1 MVVSH
6 CAVWFERGYNMLFS
20 KGGNLN
26 GTLFFKA
33 WQADILLLFSD
44 PNSPF
49 DHSSQI
55 LFSKCQMHI
64 IRHFCK
70 WDCVR
75 NLCHLVN
82 DSFNIFGQVFSML
95 QLRQNVKNM
104 RREKKWFRYLWQ
116 FECNILH
123 LLPGHSSLVDCLS
136 QIIYREKYIRFSIC
150 ICEEGGANGLT
161 MYCHQFLWSDSAT
174 MKMTIMV

>member
-1 MVVSH
+1 MLDIQLMCFLCDLNTGWYVI
-6 CAVWFERGYNMLFS
+6 FKRGQFQWDTFL
-20 KGGNLN
+20 
-26 GTLFFKA
+26 KA
-33 WQADILLLFSD
+33 WQADILLFSD

-95 QLRQNVKNM
+95 QLRHNVKNM
-104 RREKKWFRYLWQ
+104 WRKKICSDIYD
-116 FECNILH
+116 N
-123 LLPGHSSLVDCLS
+123 SSA
-136 QIIYREKYIRFSIC
+136 IYYYIYFQVTAPWWTVYPI
-150 ICEEGGANGLT
+150 
-161 MYCHQFLWSDSAT
+161 
-174 MKMTIMV
+174 

>member
-1 MVVSH
+1 MLDIQLMCFLCDLNTGWYVI
-6 CAVWFERGYNMLFS
+6 FKRGQFQWDTFL
-20 KGGNLN
+20 
-26 GTLFFKA
+26 KA
-33 WQADILLLFSD
+33 WQADILLFSD

-95 QLRQNVKNM
+95 QLRHNVKNM
-104 RREKKWFRYLWQ
+104 WRKKNMFRYLWQ
-116 FECNILH
+116 FECNILLH

-136 QIIYREKYIRFSIC
+136 QIIYREKYIRFSIF
-150 ICEEGGANGLT
+150 I
-161 MYCHQFLWSDSAT
+161 
-174 MKMTIMV
+174 

>member
-1 MVVSH
+1 
-6 CAVWFERGYNMLFS
+6 MLFS
-20 KGGNLN
+20 KGDSFN
-26 GTLFFKA
+26 GTLFLKQA
-33 WQADILLLFSD
+33 WQADILLLLFSD

-82 DSFNIFGQVFSML
+82 DSFNIFGQVFTML

-104 RREKKWFRYLWQ
+104 QRKKNMFQIFMTIWVQYLYYIYFPVTALWWTVY
-116 FECNILH
+116 NN
-123 LLPGHSSLVDCLS
+123 
-136 QIIYREKYIRFSIC
+136 IIYGEKYLIKLMYLILYLIYLKCTYINHTKHCDHIFIRDK
-150 ICEEGGANGLT
+150 AN
-161 MYCHQFLWSDSAT
+161 
-174 MKMTIMV
+174 

>member
-1 MVVSH
+1 MCH
-6 CAVWFERGYNMLFS
+6 MPALCDLKEDMICYFQ

-26 GTLFFKA
+26 GTLFLKA

-95 QLRQNVKNM
+95 QLRHNVKNM
-104 RREKKWFRYLWQ
+104 WRKKKYVQIFMTIRVQYTTTFTSRSQ
-116 FECNILH
+116 
-123 LLPGHSSLVDCLS
+123 LPG
-136 QIIYREKYIRFSIC
+136 
-150 ICEEGGANGLT
+150 GLFNPNNIP
-161 MYCHQFLWSDSAT
+161 YPRHHNPLLIKVCSF
-174 MKMTIMV
+174 

>member
-1 MVVSH
+1 MFLCDLNTGWYVI
-6 CAVWFERGYNMLFS
+6 FKRGQFQWDTFL
-20 KGGNLN
+20 
-26 GTLFFKA
+26 KA
-33 WQADILLLFSD
+33 WQADILLFSD

-95 QLRQNVKNM
+95 QLRHNVKNM
-104 RREKKWFRYLWQ
+104 WRKKKYVQIFMTIRVQYTTTFTSRSQ
-116 FECNILH
+116 
-123 LLPGHSSLVDCLS
+123 LPGGLFIPNNIQRKIYPIFHFHISTQGGGRRQWPPIFMIWFSYIELVTKNTAD
-136 QIIYREKYIRFSIC
+136 
-150 ICEEGGANGLT
+150 
-161 MYCHQFLWSDSAT
+161 
-174 MKMTIMV
+174 

>member
-1 MVVSH
+1 M
-6 CAVWFERGYNMLFS
+6 EIIGNRRKMLFS
-20 KGGNLN
+20 KSYFQK
-26 GTLFFKA
+26 GTISMGHFFLKQA
-33 WQADILLLFSD
+33 WQADILLLLFSD

-136 QIIYREKYIRFSIC
+136 QIIFREKYPIEC
-150 ICEEGGANGLT
+150 I
-161 MYCHQFLWSDSAT
+161 WSYIWYT
-174 MKMTIMV
+174 KYIHY

>member
-1 MVVSH
+1 MCESSH
-6 CAVWFERGYNMLFS
+6 STVWFERGYDMLFS

-26 GTLFFKA
+26 GTLFLKA

-95 QLRQNVKNM
+95 QLRHNVKNM
-104 RREKKWFRYLWQ
+104 WRKKNMFRYLWQ

-123 LLPGHSSLVDCLS
+123 TTFTSRSQLPGGLFNPNNIPYACHHNPLL
-136 QIIYREKYIRFSIC
+136 IRNRS
-150 ICEEGGANGLT
+150 
-161 MYCHQFLWSDSAT
+161 
-174 MKMTIMV
+174 